1 MHEYADLAGED
12 AVSELQLVSAIVAR
26 RNELYKM
33 IDSLDSAFRVVK
45 HGHMFHCVCLRTF
58 PTMQHLQYHVSTH
71 GITMQMQMSHVFDH
85 RMRLNAKVHLL
96 KQAEDIISG
105 AIFSYTLTCD
115 TQRIALHL
123 EELEEVIMHYRQ
135 VAGFAWFSNVH
146 MLHAMICNK
155 MDLKEIQQH
164 IQLQMNVH
172 ALLAH
177 TFWYTM

>member
-1 MHEYADLAGED
+1 MSMLVGED
-12 AVSELQLVSAIVAR
+12 VDSELQLVSAIVAR

-45 HGHMFHCVCLRTF
+45 HGHMFHCVCSGSF
-58 PTMQHLQYHVSTH
+58 PTMRHLQHHVSTH
-71 GITMQMQMSHVFDH
+71 GITMQMQMAHVFDH
-85 RMRLNAKVHLL
+85 KMRLNAKVYLL

-105 AIFSYTLTCD
+105 AVCTYALKSDAAL
-115 TQRIALHL
+115 IALQL
-123 EELEEVIMHYRQ
+123 KELEEVIMHYRK

-155 MDLKEIQQH
+155 MELTEIQQH

-172 ALLAH
+172 VLLAH
-177 TFWYTM
+177 TFWCTM